1 MDWDCELKNEE
12 LNRMLTIYQEHIEVI
27 EAENDELKQEIIF
40 LRQQLEYKTL
50 GLPNHEETNRCDV
63 QRERDEL

>member
-50 GLPNHEETNRCDV
+50 GLPNDEEATSRDV
-63 QRERDEL
+63 LRKRHKL